1 MKARTK
7 KRYKKPK
14 MKDYDE
20 KFYFLV
26 RKQGGKCAIT
36 GKKFTCRWLIEMHH
50 VVPKTRTNCHRYPD
64 YIDCVWNLQLV
75 SAGPHHSYP
84 LPEKP
89 GWPEVALLNEIVRDY
104 PGIEYEMT
112 AEEALKEYGG
122 TK

>member
-1 MKARTK
+1 MKIRTK

-20 KFYFLV
+20 KFYYLI

-36 GKKFTCRWLIEMHH
+36 GKKFTCRWLIQMHH
-50 VVPKTRTNCHRYPD
+50 IIAKDKPSCRLYPD
-64 YIDCVWNLQLV
+64 YIDCVWNLALV
-75 SAGPHHSYP
+75 DGGSHDNDP
-84 LPEKP
+84 LPKKP

-112 AEEALKEYGG
+112 AEEALREYGG